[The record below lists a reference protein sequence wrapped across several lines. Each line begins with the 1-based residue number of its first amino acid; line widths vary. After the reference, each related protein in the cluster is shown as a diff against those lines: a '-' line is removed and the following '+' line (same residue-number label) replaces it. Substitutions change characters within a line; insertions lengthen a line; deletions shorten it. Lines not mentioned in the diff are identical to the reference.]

1 MVLKLFAD
9 GTYQWHTFYGST
21 GTDYGSGIAMDGSG
35 NVYVSGF
42 SGSTWKGPNNEDPK
56 NAHSGDSDIVVLK
69 LNSNGAYQWH
79 TFYGSGNDDFGNGIA
94 VDGSGDVYVTGW
106 SWATWDG
113 DGGADPQHVHSGL
126 TDIVVL
132 KLNDSGEYQWH
143 TFYGS
148 ESHDNRRYD
157 SGSGIALDSAGN
169 VYITGGSYATW
180 DGPNNEPPLHAHSG
194 GGYNIAVLKLSQQQA
209 STFTLTVTKSGTG
222 TGTVN
227 ATACTLNWSGNTGT
241 CTADEGTAITLSG
254 VADPGSTFAGWSDGT
269 GSAASCT
276 GTDPC
281 TFTLEE
287 DSGITG
293 TFDLGEVTALK
304 LLAPN
309 GGEVIPSGSTYT
321 IRWEAPS
328 SMGRFV
334 LKYSLDNGVT
344 WRRISPAGQFVT
356 GTSYDWEVPTP
367 AKNKRRCLVKVI
379 GFNDAGTRLGSARL
393 EGVFTIEVVR
403 LTSPNGGETL
413 ASNEPYDIT
422 WDTNGTVRPVAK
434 VVLSYTLDGRRWK
447 RITTITGSDPG
458 S

>member
-1 MVLKLFAD
+1 MQAPL
-9 GTYQWHTFYGST
+9 H
-21 GTDYGSGIAMDGSG
+21 
-35 NVYVSGF
+35 
-42 SGSTWKGPNNEDPK
+42 
-56 NAHSGDSDIVVLK
+56 AHSGNSDIVVLK
-69 LNSNGAYQWH
+69 MAQTS
-79 TFYGSGNDDFGNGIA
+79 S
-94 VDGSGDVYVTGW
+94 
-106 SWATWDG
+106 
-113 DGGADPQHVHSGL
+113 
-126 TDIVVL
+126 
-132 KLNDSGEYQWH
+132 
-143 TFYGS
+143 
-148 ESHDNRRYD
+148 
-157 SGSGIALDSAGN
+157 
-169 VYITGGSYATW
+169 
-180 DGPNNEPPLHAHSG
+180 
-194 GGYNIAVLKLSQQQA
+194 
-209 STFTLTVTKSGTG
+209 TLTVTKAGTGSGTITA
-222 TGTVN
+222 TG
-227 ATACTLNWSGNTGT
+227 CTLNWVGNTGT
-241 CTADEGTAITLSG
+241 CTAPEGTSITLSG
-254 VADPGSTFAGWSDGT
+254 GADSGSTWQGWSDGT

-276 GTDPC
+276 ETDPC

-403 LTSPNGGETL
+403 LTSPNGGEDL
-413 ASNEPYDIT
+413 ISGEPYEIT
-422 WDTNGTVRPVAK
+422 WDTNATIRPVAE
-434 VVLSYTLDGRRWK
+434 VVLSYKLDGKTWK
-447 RITTITGSDPG
+447 RITTLTSNPGSYEWIPPVVSAPKTNCKVRVQLRDSADKAIGSDLSDGYFTIIPWRAL
-458 S
+458 

>member
-1 MVLKLFAD
+1 MDAQHNNVYLIAQGFATWNGPLGQQPLHAHSGWYDIVILKLNTNCEYQWHPFYGSSDDDGVGSITADTSGNVYATGRSFSGWNGPSGTAPLHSHSGGGFDIVVLKLFAD

-194 GGYNIAVLKLSQQQA
+194 GGYYIAVLKL
-209 STFTLTVTKSGTG
+209 
-222 TGTVN
+222 
-227 ATACTLNWSGNTGT
+227 
-241 CTADEGTAITLSG
+241 
-254 VADPGSTFAGWSDGT
+254 
-269 GSAASCT
+269 
-276 GTDPC
+276 
-281 TFTLEE
+281 
-287 DSGITG
+287 
-293 TFDLGEVTALK
+293 
-304 LLAPN
+304 
-309 GGEVIPSGSTYT
+309 
-321 IRWEAPS
+321 
-328 SMGRFV
+328 
-334 LKYSLDNGVT
+334 
-344 WRRISPAGQFVT
+344 
-356 GTSYDWEVPTP
+356 
-367 AKNKRRCLVKVI
+367 
-379 GFNDAGTRLGSARL
+379 
-393 EGVFTIEVVR
+393 
-403 LTSPNGGETL
+403 
-413 ASNEPYDIT
+413 
-422 WDTNGTVRPVAK
+422 
-434 VVLSYTLDGRRWK
+434 
-447 RITTITGSDPG
+447 
-458 S
+458 